1 MRGGS
6 LPRGGSLL
14 LLLASS
20 CPVLGSLTL
29 QEAFEC
35 QSHPGMIAFEMHG
48 GVLLEGCL
56 MAYILLVLYVLI
68 EEHYVPTLELISTKE
83 VLNIP
88 ASLVGCTIMSAG
100 NCIGDLSI
108 SLVAM
113 MVSGAEVG
121 TGEVLGACVFDLL
134 CVLGLVCIL
143 LPPEGLELP
152 KPLMY
157 YFMVWVVLAT
167 SLDAMLFYTSVELTW
182 YMANVMVLAYIL
194 DMAAGSEETPKGG
207 HAEDRPFPFGDGVS
221 LMPKASAIG
230 QTGWAGGWALAPEPM
245 PTPNADAGF
254 GMGFGL
260 GQQG

>member
-1 MRGGS
+1 MGR
-6 LPRGGSLL
+6 
-14 LLLASS
+14 LLASS
-20 CPVLGSLTL
+20 RRGALPLLLVLAFSGRASCAEPEALAEHRELSLTL

-35 QSHPGMIAFEMHG
+35 QSHPGVIAFELHG
-48 GVLLEGCL
+48 GVLLEILL
-56 MAYILLVLYVLI
+56 MGYILLTLYVLI
-68 EEHYVPTLELISTKE
+68 EEHYVPLLEHISE

-143 LPPEGLELP
+143 LPKEGLELP
-152 KPLMY
+152 KPLMV
-157 YFMVWVVLAT
+157 YFMLWVVVAT

-182 YMANVMVLAYIL
+182 CDAAHPGPRPCPSNPCTRRPPSTLASPPCR
-194 DMAAGSEETPKGG
+194 DDGPARQRRAHTAATP
-207 HAEDRPFPFGDGVS
+207 RP
-221 LMPKASAIG
+221 
-230 QTGWAGGWALAPEPM
+230 AGTW
-245 PTPNADAGF
+245 PT
-254 GMGFGL
+254 
-260 GQQG
+260 

>member
-1 MRGGS
+1 MRGAA

-35 QSHPGMIAFEMHG
+35 QSHPGMIAFELHG

-194 DMAAGSEETPKGG
+194 FVTYLFFFD
-207 HAEDRPFPFGDGVS
+207 S
-221 LMPKASAIG
+221 LTTARGASV
-230 QTGWAGGWALAPEPM
+230 
-245 PTPNADAGF
+245 ADA
-254 GMGFGL
+254 L
-260 GQQG
+260 TDESDPQAVAAVAAAAAAARCC